1 MLPQMGG
8 GRKVTPGSGL
18 KLRISKK
25 GEYGLAAL
33 IYIASKPVGRRSFRD
48 EIARHCGIPKNYLA
62 RILCRL
68 KDAGILGAV
77 RGANGGY
84 FLKGSPGAL
93 ALADLLE
100 ALEGPICFY
109 RCSAPVPGEC
119 PKFWS
124 CSARG
129 ALEMIQHSSREW
141 LQGIKLS
148 DLLPAQQL
156 RIHVEARQPANL
168 VS

>member
-1 MLPQMGG
+1 M
-8 GRKVTPGSGL
+8 TPGSGL

-68 KDAGILGAV
+68 KEAGILGAV

-84 FLKGSPGAL
+84 FLKGSPGEPSASPISWRHWRGRSVFTGAPPRCRANAPNSGL
-93 ALADLLE
+93 A
-100 ALEGPICFY
+100 P
-109 RCSAPVPGEC
+109 PGERW
-119 PKFWS
+119 K
-124 CSARG
+124 
-129 ALEMIQHSSREW
+129 
-141 LQGIKLS
+141 
-148 DLLPAQQL
+148 
-156 RIHVEARQPANL
+156 
-168 VS
+168 